1 MQRTMEYLILQ
12 AEEKLLTVAHF
23 GVSRRSTEVIG
34 AASIV
39 LDEERSLADAVGG
52 VAEKMAGSP
61 RVVLCLPPE
70 LFAQRS
76 ITFPFNDLRKVREV
90 LPAHLQGGIALPV
103 EELALG
109 VMPAGEDQFLAL
121 WARKSD
127 ISAAIAQF
135 REAGIEPQVVS
146 SLPFALAKLPGVP
159 SDCAVCDGNTLALLK
174 DGRLTYFRAFNT
186 ALTAPLIAATL
197 SALELSTGVLPPRLC
212 LVGGGRG
219 LADAGTLPLPVETVE
234 IPPELGHLF
243 KNDETFHQLAGLY
256 AVAQASYAGTL
267 PDFRQGELAW
277 TAGDVKLRKKLLLSG
292 ILAAVAVLLLFIGK
306 GIQYRA
312 AAADVASV
320 DNSIA
325 AIYHGIFPT
334 RGKAVDE
341 ISEIKG
347 EIRKM
352 GGVETSSGY
361 LDVLKKLA
369 EAKGNNINGL
379 YEAELEGS
387 SLRVKGDAGSAQ
399 AVDAFKAAL
408 SPLLADAELGEVKSR
423 PDGTVAFRLTGTL
436 KEGTK

>member
-34 AASIV
+34 AASIDI
-39 LDEERSLADAVGG
+39 DEERSLADAVRS
-52 VAEKMAGSP
+52 VAEKMTGSP

-127 ISAAIAQF
+127 VSTAIAQF
-135 REAGIEPQVVS
+135 REAGIEPQVIS
-146 SLPFALAKLPGVP
+146 SLPFALARLPGVP

-174 DGRLTYFRAFNT
+174 DGRLTYFRTFN
-186 ALTAPLIAATL
+186 AAPTAPMIAATL
-197 SALELSTGVLPPRLC
+197 SALELSAGVLPPLLC

-219 LADAGTLPLPVETVE
+219 LADSGTLPLPVETLE

-243 KNDETFHQLAGLY
+243 KNEETFHQLAGLY
-256 AVAQASYAGTL
+256 AVAQANYAGTL

-277 TAGDVKLRKKLLLSG
+277 TAGDAKLRRKLLLTG
-292 ILAAVAVLLLFIGK
+292 ILAAVVMLLLFIGK

-320 DNSIA
+320 DKSIA
-325 AIYHGIFPT
+325 AIYHDVFPT

-352 GGVETSSGY
+352 GGAETSSGY

-379 YEAELEGS
+379 YEAELEGR

-423 PDGTVAFRLTGTL
+423 PDGTVTFRLTGTL
-436 KEGTK
+436 KEGAK